1 MCAWSDCF
9 VNTDTGEPFGGTT
22 AGSGSPVSRGSIEP
36 SSSSS
41 RSVRPSPIRPPTPTT
56 MRSGRYQR
64 SMNDVNVSRVA
75 ARTVSFVPMM
85 SRPSGWSP

>member
-9 VNTDTGEPFGGTT
+9 VNTDTGEPFGGVA
-22 AGSGSPVSRGSIEP
+22 AGSGIPVSRGSIEP

-41 RSVRPSPIRPPTPTT
+41 FSVRPSPILPPTATT
-56 MRSGRYQR
+56 IRSGRYQR

-75 ARTVSFVPMM
+75 ARTVSFVPIT
-85 SRPSGWSP
+85 SRPSG